1 MLNDFAE
8 NKKRS
13 LCIKHKDSLKK
24 FKRKNCNGQIL
35 SGGFNLVIFVSFNK
49 EKLTSLDKKLKH
61 TLFSIILIHNYKKK
75 NKQFFFWSF
84 NIYTITIKF
93 APKLITRIK

>member
-8 NKKRS
+8 SKKRS

-75 NKQFFFWSF
+75 INNFFFGLSIF
-84 NIYTITIKF
+84 I
-93 APKLITRIK
+93 LSL